1 MSHSSHASSPHDHSH
16 WYWSFILVAVVVG
29 MGCGTWGYLI
39 YGHEHGGQGSV
50 LSAVYHALQLFLLH
64 MPHLEGRI
72 NWPLETGRWSAAL
85 ATGLTGLLFLHGVM
99 LFEWRHLW
107 FKLFTSEHVVVCGL
121 GATGTRIVEALTR
134 QEAESGDG
142 PAAWLRRS
150 AKALLATVIRKNR
163 PLRVVA
169 IERDHAMP
177 GVTEAEGRGALIV
190 IGDARSEETLRK
202 AGALR
207 ATHVL
212 AVCTGDDTN
221 IAIATTLQEMAAN
234 DPAAV
239 QGEVTCQ
246 LLWEDFQLREK
257 LAPDLERDDPDHP
270 SGVKVSGINVPDLIA
285 RTVFQEHPFDFD
297 GIVSGSEA
305 RVHLVLAGT
314 CSQARALAVKAL
326 QMCHFANRSRL
337 RLTVV
342 GTDAAKF
349 LADLNRQHPGSAP
362 WYDAMTAAPDPT
374 GDGLPDTVVKTFDAR
389 DYLTVAVC
397 GQGGAGGTPADKA
410 ESQAVV
416 MALAVAGQLD
426 ALAGAAHGPARRQVL
441 VHLRECTGF
450 AKFLARRT
458 GTAVHTFGAAA
469 SFCHPDVL
477 LHGKQ
482 DAIAKALNDAY
493 RSRHPGDEWQK
504 LNETFRDSNRLAA
517 DHIPVKLR
525 AIGVAVVDA
534 GKREPS
540 GEAADLAIFR
550 EPKKDANGRE
560 ETPDPTLMILA
571 EMEHARWCA
580 ERYLRGWRLGNPKD
594 KEDEQRL
601 KALKFSRW
609 LVSWDELPQA
619 ERSKDLEQIRAAPA
633 ALSGVGKRLVKA
645 MPHQAA
651 TGTTP

>member
-29 MGCGTWGYLI
+29 MGCGTWGYHI
-39 YGHEHGGQGSV
+39 YEHEHGGQGAM
-50 LSAVYHALQLFLLH
+50 LSAAYHALQLFLLH

-72 NWPLETGRWSAAL
+72 NGPLEIGRWSAAL
-85 ATGLTGLLFLHGVM
+85 ATGLTGLLFLHSVM

-107 FKLFTSEHVVVCGL
+107 FKFFTSEHVVVCGL

-134 QEAESGDG
+134 QEAEAGEG
-142 PAAWLRRS
+142 AAAWLRRI
-150 AKALLATVIRKNR
+150 AKALLATFIRKNR
-163 PLRVVA
+163 SPRVVA
-169 IERDHAMP
+169 IEREHAMP
-177 GVTEAEGRGALIV
+177 GVAEAEGRGALIV

-221 IAIATTLQEMAAN
+221 IAIATTLQEMAM
-234 DPAAV
+234 DHPAAV
-239 QGEVTCQ
+239 RGEVTCQ
-246 LLWEDFQLREK
+246 LLWEDFKLREK
-257 LAPDLERDDPDHP
+257 LAPDLECEDPGQQ
-270 SGVKVSGINVPDLIA
+270 SGVKVRGINVPDLIA
-285 RTVFQEHPFDFD
+285 RTVFQEHPFDFE
-297 GIVSGSEA
+297 GIVPAATA
-305 RVHLVLAGT
+305 RVHLVLVGT

-349 LADLNRQHPGSAP
+349 LADLSRQHPGSEP
-362 WYDAMTAAPDPT
+362 WYDAMTAAPDPMA
-374 GDGLPDTVVKTFDAR
+374 DGLPNTAVKTFDAR

-397 GQGGAGGTPADKA
+397 GQGSAGGVPADQR
-410 ESQAVV
+410 ESRAVV

-426 ALAGAAHGPARRQVL
+426 ALAEAAHGPARRQVL

-450 AKFLARRT
+450 AKFLARRS
-458 GTAVHTFGAAA
+458 GTAVHGFGAAA

-525 AIGVAVVDA
+525 VLGVAAVA
-534 GKREPS
+534 GGKRKPS
-540 GEAADLAIFR
+540 GEAADLTMFR
-550 EPKKDANGRE
+550 EPRRDTNGKE
-560 ETPDPTLMILA
+560 EAPDPTLMILA
-571 EMEHARWCA
+571 EMEHSRWCA
-580 ERYLRGWRLGNPKD
+580 ERYLRGWRLGHPTD
-594 KEDEQRL
+594 KEDEKRL
-601 KALKFSRW
+601 KAMKFSRW
-609 LVSWDELPQA
+609 LVSWDELPEA

-633 ALSGVGKRLVKA
+633 ALSSVGKRLVKA
-645 MPHQAA
+645 
-651 TGTTP
+651 TPS